1 MLSSTDDFPELWR
14 HHQARE
20 KRKPNRERAHWLDLG
35 RGRADLEAMQQ
46 AAAARTCPPTT
57 ATEGSASQS
66 EPSPPAPPPWSP
78 RTVHARWI
86 RFTSPIRL
94 PMVAILGAA
103 ASDGPPAALR
113 QAAAVRRRRRAAGG
127 GGI

>member
-14 HHQARE
+14 HQE
-20 KRKPNRERAHWLDLG
+20 KNKKRKPNMRESAGLDLR
-35 RGRADLEAMQQ
+35 RGRADLEARQQ
-46 AAAARTCPPTT
+46 AVAVRTCPPTT
-57 ATEGSASQS
+57 ATEGRASQS
-66 EPSPPAPPPWSP
+66 EPSPPPPWSP

-94 PMVAILGAA
+94 SMVAIPGEAA
-103 ASDGPPAALR
+103 RECSPAALR
-113 QAAAVRRRRRAAGG
+113 QAAAVVG